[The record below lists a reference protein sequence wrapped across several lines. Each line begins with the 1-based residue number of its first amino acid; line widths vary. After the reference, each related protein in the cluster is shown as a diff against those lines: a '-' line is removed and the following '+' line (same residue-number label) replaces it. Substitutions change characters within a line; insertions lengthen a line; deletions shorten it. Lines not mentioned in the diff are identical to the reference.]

1 VMPYLRVAVNRFVR
15 KLPLMLLLYLLFSA
29 CAGIA
34 IAEISLKLYRRP
46 IQHRAEAA
54 EFVLRRYSAPLQEVS
69 VTASDGAVLRAWYV
83 HPRHFNG
90 NTVLLLHGITDNR
103 EGMAGFARLFFDH
116 GYGVLLPDARRH
128 GESGGELATYGIKE
142 SGDIHDWVSWLYA
155 NDPPHCLYGLGES
168 YGAALLL
175 QSLAVEDRFC
185 AVVAESSFSTAR
197 DMSYERISGPLHLR
211 PWFGRTIG
219 FPVREAAVLYAHWKY
234 SIDLLQPNPLN
245 AVAHS
250 TVPVLLI
257 HGNNDAS
264 ISPRHSQLIAS
275 AAPDHVQLWLV
286 PGAGHTMSWT
296 AAHQEFESRVLGWF
310 FEHQRPAPGASGC
323 TQSSAAGAH

>member
-1 VMPYLRVAVNRFVR
+1 MPYLRVAVNRFVR

-234 SIDLLQPNPLN
+234 STQSRTPPCPCCSSTVTMTQVSVLAIPSSSLQQLQIMFSCGSCQAPATPCHGLQPIRSSNRAFWDGSL
-245 AVAHS
+245 S
-250 TVPVLLI
+250 TSGLL
-257 HGNNDAS
+257 
-264 ISPRHSQLIAS
+264 
-275 AAPDHVQLWLV
+275 
-286 PGAGHTMSWT
+286 
-296 AAHQEFESRVLGWF
+296 RVLQAVLSHPLR
-310 FEHQRPAPGASGC
+310 EH
-323 TQSSAAGAH
+323 TESS